1 MNRNKKFSKISKNN
15 TSLQRAETFIPTNSR
30 ETAQL
35 DREKVAESEIAW
47 DGPQT
52 NSPPERRIGI

>member
-15 TSLQRAETFIPTNSR
+15 TTLQRAETFIPTNSR

-47 DGPQT
+47 HGPQT